1 MNATSKGPEGHD
13 PNTIRVDL
21 RLAWSKG
28 APRLVLA
35 AVVVAAGGVLAF
47 LDRVVEALLP
57 MAPVA
62 AFMAI
67 LAVSPTYDTPV
78 KGSDGLQLPAHV
90 GLASRFVISTY
101 DNTRKVFRHA

>member
-1 MNATSKGPEGHD
+1 MNATSKGPEGQD

-28 APRLVLA
+28 APRIVIA
-35 AVVVAAGGVLAF
+35 AVLVAAGGVVAF
-47 LDRVVEALLP
+47 LDKVVAALLP

-67 LAVSPTYDTPV
+67 LAVSTTSETPV
-78 KGSDGLQLPAHV
+78 KGFGDGLELPAQF
-90 GLASRFVISTY
+90 GLASRFVISSYGT
-101 DNTRKVFRHA
+101 TRGNFSL